1 MKVTVIGAGNMGKGL
16 ARRLSAAG
24 HDVVIT
30 AKDNT
35 HAEAAAQEIG
45 GRVRAADVATAA
57 TAADV
62 IIAATPYL
70 EQAKA
75 LRAAGDLSGKIVI
88 EISNPLTP
96 DFQGLALG
104 YTTSAAEEVAKAVP
118 KAKVVKAFN
127 TLFAQVLAEG
137 PDFGAGKRAA
147 AFYAGD
153 DKAANDTVRKLI
165 ESMGFEAIDA
175 GPLKN
180 ARYLEP
186 LGMLNIA
193 FGYHLGRGTGI
204 APTWIARG

>member
-1 MKVTVIGAGNMGKGL
+1 MKVTVIGAGNMGKDF

-30 AKDNT
+30 AKDKG
-35 HAEAAAQEIG
+35 HAEATAKEIG
-45 GRVRAADVATAA
+45 GKVRAADIGAAA
-57 TAADV
+57 TADA
-62 IIAATPYL
+62 IIAATPYP

-75 LRAAGDLSGKIVI
+75 LRAAGDLSGKVVI

-104 YTTSAAEEVAKAVP
+104 YSTSAAEEVAKAVP

-127 TLFAQVLAEG
+127 IVFAQVLTEG

-153 DKAANDTVRKLI
+153 DKVANDTVRKLI
-165 ESMGFEAIDA
+165 ESLGFEAIDA